1 MATIEDFEK
10 LDIRVGKIIEAND
23 YPEARKPGYK
33 LRVDFGPEIGIK
45 NSFSQIVALYTKE
58 NLVGKMVLG
67 VINFPVRKVGPYESE
82 VLTLGVTD
90 NEGKVVLVVPDKDSA
105 TLGGRLG

>member
-33 LRVDFGPEIGIK
+33 LRIDFGPEIGIK

-58 NLVGKMVLG
+58 DLLGKIVLG
-67 VINFPVRKVGPYESE
+67 VVNFPVRKVGAYESE
-82 VLTLGVTD
+82 VLTLGVT
-90 NEGKVVLVVPDKDSA
+90 NSEGKVILITPDRDDA
-105 TLGGRLG
+105 VLGGKLG

>member
-10 LDIRVGKIIEAND
+10 LDIRVGKIIQVDD

-33 LRVDFGPEIGIK
+33 LRIDFGPEIGIK
-45 NSFSQIVALYTKE
+45 NSFSQIMALYSKE
-58 NLVGKMVLG
+58 DLLEKMVLG
-67 VINFPVRKVGPYESE
+67 VVNFPVRKVGPYESE

-90 NEGKVVLVVPDKDSA
+90 AEGKVILIIPDKPSA
-105 TLGGRLG
+105 VLGGRLR

>member
-10 LDIRVGKIIEAND
+10 LDIRVGKIIQVDD

-33 LRVDFGPEIGIK
+33 LRIDFGPEIGIK
-45 NSFSQIVALYTKE
+45 NSFSQIMALYSKE
-58 NLVGKMVLG
+58 DLLEKMVLG
-67 VINFPVRKVGPYESE
+67 VVNFPVRKVGPYESE

-90 NEGKVVLVVPDKDSA
+90 AEGKVTLIIPDKPSA
-105 TLGGRLG
+105 VLGGRLR